1 LARPAFATGPGW
13 ALAGLAGWTEVDAVG
28 PSGSAQEG
36 SFRFLLSEIL
46 FSGKTNPKKCF
57 KALKILKKSQKF

>member
-1 LARPAFATGPGW
+1 
-13 ALAGLAGWTEVDAVG
+13 VDAVG

-36 SFRFLLSEIL
+36 SFRFLLSEVL